1 MSTPILT
8 IEGLTLRFV
17 GLTAVN
23 QVSFAV
29 NPGEIV
35 AVIGPNGA
43 GKTSLFN
50 AISGVYAPTAGRV
63 LVQGREVVAIAS
75 KRTMAG
81 WLAVGVVTGVLALLA
96 CNLLDLWK
104 VTITNH
110 HRYGQ
115 PFPWLTAFGSLLGGL
130 APAHAIVWP
139 FLAGSLLGTA
149 GAWSI
154 WTRGRRGPDRT
165 ARAGV
170 GRTFQNIRLFR
181 DLTVLDNVL
190 VGGDRTL
197 RSGFWDALLRLPRHR
212 ADRRLGRQRA
222 LELLALVG
230 LERHADRAAGG
241 LPYGHQRRLE
251 IARALALDP
260 VVLLLDEPAA
270 GMNPSEGREL
280 MTLIRTIRD
289 RGVTCLL
296 IEHDMQVVMGVS
308 DRIVVL
314 HYGSKIAEGTPAE
327 VRANP
332 DVVEAY
338 LGKEGG

>member
-1 MSTPILT
+1 V
-8 IEGLTLRFV
+8 EGLTLRFG

-29 NPGEIV
+29 RPGEIV

-50 AISGVYAPTAGRV
+50 AISGIYAPTAGRV
-63 LVQGREVVAIAS
+63 LVGGREIVAQADR
-75 KRTMAG
+75 RTRRG
-81 WLAVGVVTGVLALLA
+81 WLLTGLATGLLA
-96 CNLLDLWK
+96 VLVLNLTDLWQA
-104 VTITNH
+104 VFAAH

-115 PFPWLTAFGSLLGGL
+115 PFPWGRALASLAEGL
-130 APAHAIVWP
+130 APRHATVWP
-139 FLAGSLLGTA
+139 FLAGLAVGTA

-154 WTRGRRGPDRT
+154 WSRGRRGPDRT
-165 ARAGV
+165 GRAGV

-181 DLTVLDNVL
+181 ELTVLDNVL
-190 VGGDRTL
+190 VGADRTL
-197 RSGFWDALLRLPRHR
+197 ASGFWDALLRLPRHR
-212 ADRRLGRQRA
+212 ADRRKGRQRA

-230 LERHADRAAGG
+230 LERHAERTAGN

-260 VVLLLDEPAA
+260 QVLLLDEPAA

-280 MTLIRTIRD
+280 MQLIRTIRA

-332 DVVEAY
+332 DVIEAY
-338 LGKEGG
+338 LGKDA